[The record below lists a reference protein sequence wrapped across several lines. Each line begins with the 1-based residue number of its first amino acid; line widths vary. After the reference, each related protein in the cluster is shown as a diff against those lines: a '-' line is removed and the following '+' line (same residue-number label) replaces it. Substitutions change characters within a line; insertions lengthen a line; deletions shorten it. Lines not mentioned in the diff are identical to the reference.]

1 MTSRSLT
8 SADKNCNFKFFVSTL
23 KSAWTQGVI
32 YFIITFLLGPVLLL
46 IAANSY
52 NENIYREKNIPGLV
66 ETISESYFL
75 FYLISGC
82 VAVMC
87 AIFMFNYLNSRV
99 NVNFYHSLPFSRTR
113 MFFTNYLAGIVV
125 FTVSFG
131 LNYLIAISI
140 PAFTGMGFFECFP
153 VLSSIFGNSLLY
165 FLLFYSMTVMIG
177 MLTGFAPVQWLM
189 TVIAVAIIPA
199 IKTGTVLL
207 QSFWSTGVWTDY
219 YFRFRQFMYTTP
231 VAYLFTNN
239 KFTPATKLL
248 FILFTLVFTVVALVI
263 YHYRKSERSGNSFAF
278 NHFASVVKYIVMFP
292 SAIGCA
298 LIFGAIGDGELF
310 WLLFGGV
317 IGCLLAWMIMNSVI
331 NKTTRAMFRGVK
343 GFLIF
348 AAVMLAYIC
357 GVVYGTDYVFEN
369 FITADTTRSITLQI
383 GGNGDLGQ
391 FEFKE
396 KENREAIISILDK
409 YETQFSS
416 DEEGDPYSA
425 ILSADEYH
433 KNYDYVTIN
442 GKEYYLNY
450 PGTVS
455 KRIYVV
461 AKDIF
466 GIEHAR
472 ALSLFT
478 IRADIHEEL
487 RTIANSNEYK
497 TQLYEILDGI
507 NSDTR
512 IGLFVSPNEIE
523 DGKMIVNSN
532 SEIFPINTYASAT
545 FDAEDRERYDFG
557 FIEAYKRDISG
568 AMIYGDD
575 FYDMLC
581 SPAIGFIQ
589 LRQYNE
595 YGETSYIELTITEKF
610 KSTLEWFEK
619 SGIIESKDYSGDVA
633 KSIGDVYVYDFET
646 REVMT
651 VSDTDKKAE
660 IIALTGIGIENS
672 GADSFFAV
680 PNHRY
685 SVIVNYDYINRYREE
700 VYYAKEGSVTVES
713 VSDDSYNKNSRVAT
727 LHILGD
733 KVPEFV
739 SEYFGEK

>member
-8 SADKNCNFKFFVSTL
+8 SADKNCNLKFFVTTL

-52 NENIYREKNIPGLV
+52 SGNIFRPKNIPGLV
-66 ETISESYFL
+66 DAIGETYFL
-75 FYLISGC
+75 FYLIGAGI
-82 VAVMC
+82 AVMC
-87 AIFMFNYLNSRV
+87 ATFMFNYLNSRV

-113 MFFTNYLAGIVV
+113 MFFINYLAGITV

-140 PAFTGMGFFECFP
+140 PAITGMGFFECLP
-153 VLSSIFGNSLLY
+153 VLSSIFANSLLY

-189 TVIAVAIIPA
+189 TVIAIAILPA
-199 IKTGTVLL
+199 IKVGTVLL
-207 QSFWSTGVWTDY
+207 QSFESTVVWTDY
-219 YFRFRQFMYTTP
+219 YLGFEQFMYITP
-231 VAYLFTNN
+231 AAYLFTNT
-239 KFTPATKLL
+239 KFTPVTKLL
-248 FILFTLVFTVVALVI
+248 LILFTLAFTVAALVI
-263 YHYRKSERSGNSFAF
+263 YHYRKSERSGNSFVF
-278 NHFASVVKYIVMFP
+278 NRFASVVKYIVMFP
-292 SAIGCA
+292 AAIGCA
-298 LIFGAIGDGELF
+298 LIFGAIGDGQLF

-343 GFLIF
+343 GFIIF
-348 AAVMLAYIC
+348 TAVMLAYIC
-357 GVVYGTDYVFEN
+357 GTVFGTDYVFEN
-369 FITADTTRSITLQI
+369 LITADTTRSITLQI

-396 KENREAIISILDK
+396 KENREAIMSILDK
-409 YETQFSS
+409 YETQFAPGESH
-416 DEEGDPYSA
+416 DPYAVVSKT
-425 ILSADEYH
+425 DYYN
-433 KNYDYVTIN
+433 NYDYVTIN
-442 GKEYYLNY
+442 NKEYYLNY

-466 GIEHAR
+466 GMEHAR
-472 ALSLFT
+472 SMSLFT
-478 IRADIHEEL
+478 IRADIRDEL
-487 RTIANSNEYK
+487 RSIANSNEYK
-497 TQLYEILDGI
+497 SQLYEILDGI
-507 NSDTR
+507 NEDTR
-512 IGLFVSPNEIE
+512 IGLFVSPNAIE
-523 DGKMIVNSN
+523 NGKMIVNSN
-532 SEIFPINTYASAT
+532 SEVFPINMYASAY
-545 FDAEDRERYDFG
+545 FDAENRAKYDFG

-581 SPAIGFIQ
+581 SPAIGYIQ
-589 LRQYNE
+589 MRQYNV
-595 YGETSYIELTITEKF
+595 YGESSYIELPITEKF
-610 KSTLEWFEK
+610 TNTLEWLEK
-619 SGIIESKDYSGDVA
+619 SDIIESKDYSRDIA
-633 KSIGDVYVYDFET
+633 KVIGDVYVYDFET
-646 REVMT
+646 RNTMT

-660 IIALTGIGIENS
+660 IVALSGIGIENS

-685 SVIVNYDYINRYREE
+685 SVIVSYEYINRYRDE
-700 VYYAKEGSVTVES
+700 VYYTEKGGTVTVES
-713 VSDDSYNKNSRVAT
+713 VSDDSYNKNSRTVT

-739 SEYFGEK
+739 EDYFNNK

>member
-8 SADKNCNFKFFVSTL
+8 SADKNCNFKFFLSTL

-52 NENIYREKNIPGLV
+52 NETVYREKNIPGLV
-66 ETISESYFL
+66 ETISESYIL
-75 FYLISGC
+75 FYLLSGC
-82 VAVMC
+82 IAVMC

-99 NVNFYHSLPFSRTR
+99 NVNFYHSLPFGRTR
-113 MFFTNYLAGIVV
+113 MFFTNYLAGIAV
-125 FTVSFG
+125 FTVAFG

-153 VLSSIFGNSLLY
+153 GLSSIFGNSMLY

-189 TVIAVAIIPA
+189 TVIAVAILPA
-199 IKTGTVLL
+199 IKVGTVIL
-207 QSFWSTGVWTDY
+207 QSFWNTGVWSDY
-219 YFRFRQFMYTTP
+219 YLSFRQFMYITP
-231 VAYLFTNN
+231 AAYLFTNN
-239 KFTPATKLL
+239 KFPLSTKLL
-248 FILFTLVFTVVALVI
+248 FILFTVVFTVAAIII
-263 YHYRKSERSGNSFAF
+263 YHYRKSERSGNSFVF
-278 NHFASVVKYIVMFP
+278 TRFASVIKYVVMFP
-292 SAIGCA
+292 ASIGCA
-298 LIFGAIGDGELF
+298 LIFGAIGDGQLF

-317 IGCLLAWMIMNSVI
+317 IGCVLAWMIMNSVI

-348 AAVMLAYIC
+348 TAVMLAYIC
-357 GVVYGTDYVFEN
+357 GIVFGTDYVFEN

-383 GGNGDLGQ
+383 GGNGELGQ

-396 KENREAIISILDK
+396 RENREAIISILDK
-409 YETQFSS
+409 YEVQYAPGEPHDAYSVLSKS
-416 DEEGDPYSA
+416 DYYS
-425 ILSADEYH
+425 
-433 KNYDYVTIN
+433 NYDYATIN

-472 ALSLFT
+472 ALTLFT
-478 IRADIHEEL
+478 IRADIREEL
-487 RTIANSNEYK
+487 RILANSNEYK
-497 TQLYEILDGI
+497 TQVYEILEGI
-507 NSDTR
+507 NEDTR
-512 IGLFVSPNEIE
+512 VGLFVSPNDIE
-523 DGKMIVNSN
+523 NGNMIVNNN
-532 SEIFPINTYASAT
+532 SDVFPLNYYASTYFNAKNR
-545 FDAEDRERYDFG
+545 AKYDFG

-595 YGETSYIELTITEKF
+595 YGESSYIELPITEKF
-610 KSTLEWFEK
+610 KSTLEWLEK
-619 SGIIESKDYSGDVA
+619 CGIIESKDYSGDIA
-633 KSIGDVYVYDFET
+633 KVIGDVYVYDFET
-646 REVMT
+646 RTTMT
-651 VSDTDKKAE
+651 VSETDKKAE
-660 IIALTGIGIENS
+660 LIALTGIGIENS

-680 PNHRY
+680 VNPRY

-700 VYYAKEGSVTVES
+700 VYYEKYGSVTVEP
-713 VSDDSYNKNSRVAT
+713 VSDDSYNKNSRTVT
-727 LHILGD
+727 LHVLGD

-739 SEYFGEK
+739 SEYFGDK